1 LTGKEIGYPTKQL
14 PRKLRT
20 ETLGSV
26 KSLPARVVYL
36 SLYLSPKKLDALEP
50 LLQRGIQTVQLLGP
64 PILVAVE
71 LHKIS
76 QLPTQGHDFILV
88 R

>member
-1 LTGKEIGYPTKQL
+1 
-14 PRKLRT
+14 
-20 ETLGSV
+20 
-26 KSLPARVVYL
+26 VYL

-71 LHKIS
+71 LDKIK
-76 QLPTQGHDFILV
+76 LPTQGYDFILM